1 MKYIYVCIDRTTKAS
16 ENNTSPHSGSKASD
30 NDTPPHLESKANNIR
45 ARRRGMSR
53 EDIELLTEG
62 RYLAGVKIIHN
73 GQEIDL
79 NEVPEIRNQILN
91 PNIMNLTDAEDDINR
106 VIDLVAKP
114 KEEAIARKE
123 EKTGREVGPQWIYC
137 KKDCVRDLV
146 KQIEKEVYST
156 AFMLRVLTHS
166 VIDTTGGELPL
177 KFYYINPNNE
187 PLTGVWGDKKNK
199 KEKEKF
205 QEIIVFLDWFN

>member
-1 MKYIYVCIDRTTKAS
+1 M
-16 ENNTSPHSGSKASD
+16 
-30 NDTPPHLESKANNIR
+30 R
-45 ARRRGMSR
+45 AKRRRGMSR

-62 RYLAGVKIIHN
+62 RYLAGVKIIYN
-73 GQEIDL
+73 GQEIHL

-123 EKTGREVGPQWIYC
+123 EKTGREAGPQWIYC

-166 VIDTTGGELPL
+166 VIDTTGGKLPL

-187 PLTGVWGDKKNK
+187 PLTGVWGDKKQEGK
-199 KEKEKF
+199 KKIP
-205 QEIIVFLDWFN
+205 EIIVFLDWFN